1 MLPGDTPADPGARL
15 SDVGEHNV
23 ERLLGAAY
31 RPEDPDP
38 QFARQL
44 TARLCA
50 AARAGRPA
58 EAPRPDDERWR
69 PVRRRLGWAMALAAS
84 VAVVALVL
92 YAAQRR
98 AESPPDTSAYYDDA
112 SPVKQASQPGAEP
125 SFGLTPRARPE

>member
-1 MLPGDTPADPGARL
+1 MLPGNTPADPGANL

-31 RPEDPDP
+31 RPEGPDP

-44 TARLCA
+44 TGRLCA
-50 AARAGRPA
+50 AARAGKPA
-58 EAPRPDDERWR
+58 EPRPDDERWR

-112 SPVKQASQPGAEP
+112 SPVKQAS
-125 SFGLTPRARPE
+125 